1 MLVYVE
7 YYNQISFKDVIMRNA
22 PFWTLHPAGCDDVL
36 IWGLPILND
45 LNVANSDCIDPEHS
59 TNVRFSNITCDSEN
73 GVFLSGSR
81 GNHIEAI
88 LFENVRVVQSQEQMA
103 QRNVRFGSG
112 IRTEDRGDQDFR
124 ILYAQSRPCVILRNC
139 QVKFKGTEKHDF
151 SHALYVEECWDMTL
165 ENFRGQAYHSSLDN
179 VVIRQDE
186 S

>member
-1 MLVYVE
+1 MFIYAKDADNIAVFGEGTIDGNAYAFVKQVSLYYVTDDFYPRPMLVYVE

-73 GVFLSGSR
+73 GVFLSGIR

-124 ILYAQSRPCVILRNC
+124 ILYAQSRPCDSAELP
-139 QVKFKGTEKHDF
+139 G
-151 SHALYVEECWDMTL
+151 
-165 ENFRGQAYHSSLDN
+165 
-179 VVIRQDE
+179 
-186 S
+186 